1 MSRYHSHINSSLKIL
16 QGYNGEMP
24 FSIFIK
30 QFFAKEKKYGSK
42 DRKQI
47 TAICYNWFRT
57 GIAFQKQ
64 LNEENLLRSFFLASH
79 EKSILIE
86 VLRPEWIEM
95 TDQSFDEKV
104 RFLQLP
110 AMVTDL
116 FPFSKEINEQTNK
129 DSFYRSFLFQPYLFV
144 RVRPQHK
151 QLVIEKLI
159 AAGIEHR
166 FLNDNNTI
174 QLTPGNNIDSI
185 FAIDREVVIQD
196 YNSQRVLD
204 YLKDNN
210 LLSSKKDISVWDCC
224 AASGGKSILLFD
236 IMNGKINLTVSDIRQ
251 SILANLQRRFK
262 NAGIKNYHHFIAD
275 ISGENHKVQ
284 QAPIDKYD
292 LIICDAPCT
301 GSGTWSRTPEQ
312 LYFFNPASIDAFA
325 AKQKKIATNVLPYLK
340 KDGLFFYITCSVFK
354 KENEEVVEYISK
366 QGGFVLMEMK
376 NLLGYEINADSMFVA
391 VFKKNQ

>member
-116 FPFSKEINEQTNK
+116 FPFSKEINE
-129 DSFYRSFLFQPYLFV
+129 
-144 RVRPQHK
+144 
-151 QLVIEKLI
+151 
-159 AAGIEHR
+159 
-166 FLNDNNTI
+166 
-174 QLTPGNNIDSI
+174 
-185 FAIDREVVIQD
+185 
-196 YNSQRVLD
+196 
-204 YLKDNN
+204 
-210 LLSSKKDISVWDCC
+210 
-224 AASGGKSILLFD
+224 
-236 IMNGKINLTVSDIRQ
+236 
-251 SILANLQRRFK
+251 
-262 NAGIKNYHHFIAD
+262 
-275 ISGENHKVQ
+275 
-284 QAPIDKYD
+284 
-292 LIICDAPCT
+292 
-301 GSGTWSRTPEQ
+301 
-312 LYFFNPASIDAFA
+312 
-325 AKQKKIATNVLPYLK
+325 
-340 KDGLFFYITCSVFK
+340 
-354 KENEEVVEYISK
+354 
-366 QGGFVLMEMK
+366 
-376 NLLGYEINADSMFVA
+376 
-391 VFKKNQ
+391 